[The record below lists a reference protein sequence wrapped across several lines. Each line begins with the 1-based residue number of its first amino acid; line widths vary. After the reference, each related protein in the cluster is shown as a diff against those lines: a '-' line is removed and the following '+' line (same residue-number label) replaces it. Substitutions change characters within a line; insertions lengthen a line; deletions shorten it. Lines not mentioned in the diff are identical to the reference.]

1 MATMKAVLSPS
12 YTSSVEA
19 QTEGWEWL
27 VVVPFGWG
35 RAPKLKSAIS
45 LARSC
50 GYPAKSKVLI
60 VYRVKPSTQISIG
73 WYGELI
79 HECASEGQKCAAED
93 YPRWRCAHA
102 PVCVFKRNGKGVVQ
116 VLMA

>member
-1 MATMKAVLSPS
+1 MATMKSVLSPS

-27 VVVPFGWG
+27 VVVTLGWG

-45 LARSC
+45 LARQS
-50 GYPAKSKVLI
+50 GYPTTSKAMV
-60 VYRVKPSTQISIG
+60 VYRVKPGTVRISLC
-73 WYGELI
+73 YGDLI
-79 HECASEGQKCAAED
+79 HECASDAPCNDEQC
-93 YPRWRCAHA
+93 PPVRCANA
-102 PVCVFKRNGKGVVQ
+102 PVCVFNRSGKGVVK